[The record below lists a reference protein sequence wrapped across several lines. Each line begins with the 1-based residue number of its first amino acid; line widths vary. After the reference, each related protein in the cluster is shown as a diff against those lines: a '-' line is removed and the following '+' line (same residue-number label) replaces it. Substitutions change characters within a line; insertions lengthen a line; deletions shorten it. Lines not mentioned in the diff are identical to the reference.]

1 MELVT
6 GRKGSPHVTSQQDR
20 MKNQGIFGADSY
32 ILNTGKNLAPEV
44 QSSNE
49 IRIRD
54 GAIMVQGALGAV
66 KVNTYDP
73 VTIQNGNQ
81 GMKRI
86 DLICWQY
93 TYEAERD
100 TESADWIVIQ
110 GTPAEADPQQPEHIS
125 GSIQEGDAVV
135 QVPVFAVHL
144 DGINVTG
151 VDVLIPVIMTNADL
165 SDKIEQFDIIS
176 SGELTMYPDR
186 EQTFG
191 KFIKKSGKLVEI
203 WINAGVTKQIENG
216 HKIADIPKGYWPGT
230 TFNIF
235 VPTGTKDYPVTV
247 NSNGSVTALAA
258 IPVSTTIRIHEFYFT
273 K

>member
-1 MELVT
+1 M
-6 GRKGSPHVTSQQDR
+6 
-20 MKNQGIFGADSY
+20 
-32 ILNTGKNLAPEV
+32 
-44 QSSNE
+44 
-49 IRIRD
+49 
-54 GAIMVQGALGAV
+54 
-66 KVNTYDP
+66 
-73 VTIQNGNQ
+73 
-81 GMKRI
+81 
-86 DLICWQY
+86 
-93 TYEAERD
+93 
-100 TESADWIVIQ
+100 
-110 GTPAEADPQQPEHIS
+110 
-125 GSIQEGDAVV
+125 
-135 QVPVFAVHL
+135 
-144 DGINVTG
+144 
-151 VDVLIPVIMTNADL
+151 

-176 SGELTMYPDR
+176 GGELTMYPDR